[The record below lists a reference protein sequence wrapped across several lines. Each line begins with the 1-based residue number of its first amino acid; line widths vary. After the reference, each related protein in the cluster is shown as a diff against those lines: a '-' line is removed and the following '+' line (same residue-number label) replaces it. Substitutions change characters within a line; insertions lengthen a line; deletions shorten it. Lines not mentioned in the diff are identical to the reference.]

1 MALNPSVGTRELH
14 TLSKAE
20 TESRADTKPRVD
32 TEREDSLALHAVRLL
47 VQAWVFLVVLAL
59 YPYTANPAAPIKNL
73 LTGWSTFFICTA
85 YFYGM
90 VRERVGLRLNAGTFL
105 VVAVFLGVHLLSAVC
120 SDFPLNSVY
129 SLRFWLCG
137 GLIALMTGNAFRTT
151 DQIWK
156 LILTVVIAVSCS
168 SIYGYLQKFGMDPF
182 PWSARDIEEY
192 AGMPST
198 YANPNF
204 AGHTLMLATFMATGL
219 LIFKRK
225 WICLAELALIGSHLY
240 LTHMRGARVAIV
252 ASLILL
258 AVYYLLRTPRRSAVR
273 AGALAVGAL
282 LFVSMAG
289 AGAALAL
296 ANMRTEG
303 TLPLDTPSVLRL
315 NGYYGAARLA
325 MENPVLGIGPGNFDL
340 ESPMLWTP
348 FEQRW
353 YATEGKKNDHVHN
366 DALEAAAEAGIPGV
380 TMYFALLLWGVLGA
394 LALKG
399 DNDKP
404 DRAKLGIVLAG
415 CIGAF
420 AVDGL
425 FGFNLRVPVSG
436 GLFFLMIGMLHALLH
451 RPAAWRAG
459 QVAVQAALV
468 LLALGLALWNTA
480 GFAAETKYQEARG
493 AQAYAEKSRT
503 EGNMA
508 QVEYGY
514 RAGRDLLA
522 AASGWLPFEARF
534 PELRGAFAIAL
545 GDLDGAEA
553 DLKAAIDRNPFN
565 PATHVA
571 RARLHA
577 SRAFQRDELDV
588 FGAKP
593 DPEVAALASAA
604 AAAAK
609 SALALCPVLP
619 TAEEVLGRVAFA
631 AASNDP
637 EARTQRLL
645 EAREA
650 LERALLHGA
659 KNRAEINRV
668 LALVYAAQGESDNA
682 LLAFRRAVEYAPA
695 DEALWDAFQAFA
707 MTAQRSKELVDA
719 LNARIATLRNSD
731 PTLADALTLRLAYVY
746 VYSVGKRPLGVALAR
761 ETAQRAPAQGGAWG
775 LLATGAGDYSASALR
790 AALDEH
796 DGARAPEWVRV
807 LSGADTPDGF
817 HDALAKL
824 REAVEAAGHTESAA
838 MGRDFVW
845 AARLLERALPALA
858 LDDAARGAALGHIAQ
873 VFAHCGRWKEAERAA
888 TAAAP
893 LLGGEDA
900 AIALLPMAEAL
911 GARGDFAGALAA
923 ARKAAALSPTLRA
936 RVALAR
942 ALADAGRDAEAQ
954 FEYTSLL
961 SSTPANA
968 PERAEVER
976 GAARLAARQAA
987 AGGSAS

>member
-1 MALNPSVGTRELH
+1 MSQDSTFSQDDLAREN
-14 TLSKAE
+14 
-20 TESRADTKPRVD
+20 SR
-32 TEREDSLALHAVRLL
+32 ALHAVRVL
-47 VQAWVFLVVLAL
+47 VQVWVFLVVLAL

-73 LTGWSTFFICTA
+73 LTGWSTFLICA
-85 YFYGM
+85 VYLYGM
-90 VRERVGLRLNAGTFL
+90 VRERIGLRLNAGTFL
-105 VVAVFLGVHLLSAVC
+105 VVAAFLGVHVLSAVC
-120 SDFPLNSVY
+120 SDFPLNSLY

-156 LILTVVIAVSCS
+156 LILTVVVAVSCS

-182 PWSARDIEEY
+182 PWSARNIEEY

-252 ASLILL
+252 AALILL

-282 LFVSMAG
+282 LIMSMAG
-289 AGAALAL
+289 AGVALAL
-296 ANMRTEG
+296 ASVRAEG

-315 NGYYGAARLA
+315 NGYYGAARFA

-353 YATEGKKNDHVHN
+353 YAAEGKKNDHVHN

-399 DNDKP
+399 DRDNP
-404 DRAKLGIVLAG
+404 NRAKLGIVLAG

-436 GLFFLMIGMLHALLH
+436 GLFFLMMGMLHALLH
-451 RPAAWRAG
+451 RPEAWRG
-459 QVAVQAALV
+459 VQVAVQAALV
-468 LLALGLALWNTA
+468 LVALGLALWNTA
-480 GFAAETKYQEARG
+480 GFAAETQYQEARG
-493 AQAYAEKSRT
+493 AQAYAEKSRA
-503 EGNMA
+503 EGNTA

-514 RAGRDLLA
+514 RAGRDLLGA
-522 AASGWLPFEARF
+522 GARWMPFDARF
-534 PELRGAFAIAL
+534 PELRGSFAMAL

-553 DLKAAIDRNPFN
+553 DYVAAIARNPFN
-565 PATHVA
+565 PATHAA
-571 RARLHA
+571 RARLRA

-588 FGAKP
+588 YGANP
-593 DPEVAALASAA
+593 DPAVATLASAA
-604 AAAAK
+604 ADAAK

-619 TAEEVLGRVAFA
+619 AAEEVLGRVAFA
-631 AASNDP
+631 AANNAPD
-637 EARTQRLL
+637 ARTQRLL

-668 LALVYAAQGESDNA
+668 LALVYEAQGETDAA
-682 LLAFRRAVEYAPA
+682 LIAFRRAVEYAPA
-695 DEALWDAFQAFA
+695 DEALWDAFYACA
-707 MTAQRSKELVDA
+707 TKAQRSKDLVDA
-719 LNARIATLRNSD
+719 LNARIAALRGND
-731 PTLADALTLRLAYVY
+731 PALSDALTLRLAYIY
-746 VYSVGKRPLGVALAR
+746 VYTVGKRTLGVALAR
-761 ETAQRAPAQGGAWG
+761 ETTQRAPLNGGAWG
-775 LLATGAGDYSASALR
+775 LLATGAGNYSAAALR
-790 AALDEH
+790 VALDEN

-807 LSGADTPDGF
+807 LAGADTPEGF
-817 HDALAKL
+817 HSALAML
-824 REAVEAAGHTESAA
+824 QEAVGTAGRTESAA

-845 AARLLERALPALA
+845 AARLLQRAVPALA
-858 LDDAARGAALGHIAQ
+858 LDDATRGAALGQIAQ
-873 VFAHCGRWKEAERAA
+873 VYARCGRWKEAEQAA
-888 TAAAP
+888 AEAAP
-893 LLGGEDA
+893 LLTGEA
-900 AIALLPMAEAL
+900 AASALLPMAEAL
-911 GARGDFAGALAA
+911 GARGDFAGGLAA
-923 ARKAAALSPTLRA
+923 ARRAAALSPTLHA
-936 RVALAR
+936 RVVLAR

-961 SSTPANA
+961 SSTPASA
-968 PERAEVER
+968 PERAEVVR
-976 GAARLAARQAA
+976 GAARMAARQAA
-987 AGGSAS
+987 AGGRAS